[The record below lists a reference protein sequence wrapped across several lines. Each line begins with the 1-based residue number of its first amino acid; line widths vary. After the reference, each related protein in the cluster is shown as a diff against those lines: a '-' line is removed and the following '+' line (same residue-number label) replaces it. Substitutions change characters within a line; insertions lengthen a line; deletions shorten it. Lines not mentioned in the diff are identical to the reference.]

1 MKKSYIL
8 IFVAASCIMSLASC
22 VSETMVYEDND
33 AEIGFA
39 PVSGPATKIVSG
51 AMDTEYSQYETFGI
65 FAWHKNVGS
74 GVDWSSFA
82 AAEGEMSLYLNAA
95 PFYRDYKKSEI
106 FWRGGYNDA
115 KITYER
121 DDTADDYIK
130 GSSCIDIDKVEDNIT
145 EKRQYWPKTGSL
157 IFAGYSP
164 YKLYHKRSVKEPDPD
179 NEDETI
185 TVTYHDFTEIKASY
199 SVDSENGYANPA
211 LTVKSFTQGVYDWGE
226 DDHWATNETVDL
238 MWFDVDDADNRSADA
253 STTVS
258 EDVNAVPV
266 RFHHACSWV
275 DFKVRT
281 DESQPEAADKFV
293 ILRVE
298 LDNLYW
304 SGDFTS
310 NNGDDVEDPAEWTGL
325 GDLQDI
331 VLYFNFGEHAV
342 REDGM
347 SDDEYAKA
355 DEESDYGK
363 KFNYVDETGFI
374 LGGLMAI
381 PQPLEKTGSGTTL
394 TIYYKQLTSDT
405 KYEPAQADHED
416 GVYSGTPLTEV
427 FTYNLT
433 GEWEMGKHY
442 VYDIVFGL
450 DEIRVA
456 PSTVDWETVNS
467 VVTVN

>member
-8 IFVAASCIMSLASC
+8 IFAAATCIMSLASC

-51 AMDTEYSQYETFGI
+51 AMDTEYSQYETFAV
-65 FAWHKNVGS
+65 FAYHKIVPYGLSWSDFTDLDGNLSVYLAN
-74 GVDWSSFA
+74 SSFCRQ
-82 AAEGEMSLYLNAA
+82 ENGQY
-95 PFYRDYKKSEI
+95 
-106 FWRGGYNDA
+106 WRGGYLQG
-115 KITYER
+115 KIKYER
-121 DDTADDYIK
+121 LDSNDPDYIK
-130 GSSCIDIDKVEDNIT
+130 GSSYIVDVDGDPVYQPK
-145 EKRQYWPKTGSL
+145 YWPKTGSL

-164 YKLYHKRSVKEPDPD
+164 YQYTPYPGTD
-179 NEDETI
+179 NDGDLNAESLVTLDETR
-185 TVTYHDFTEIKASY
+185 VSY
-199 SVDSENGYANPA
+199 DTDSDGEYANPS
-211 LTVKSFTQGVYDWGE
+211 LTINGFTQGRYEWEKDN
-226 DDHWATNETVDL
+226 HWATNNTVDL

-258 EDVNAVPV
+258 GDVNAVPV

-293 ILRVE
+293 ILKVE

-325 GDLQDI
+325 GNLQDV

-342 REDGM
+342 KEAGM
-347 SDDEYAKA
+347 SDDEYAEA
-355 DEESDYGK
+355 DAESDYGK

-450 DEIRVA
+450 DEIRID

>member
-8 IFVAASCIMSLASC
+8 IFAAATCIMSLSSC

-51 AMDTEYSQYETFGI
+51 AMATEYSQYETFGI
-65 FAWHKNVGS
+65 FAWHKNVDA

-95 PFYRDYKKSEI
+95 PFYRDYNKSEI

-130 GSSCIDIDKVEDNIT
+130 GSSYIDIDKVEDNIT

-164 YKLYHKRSVKEPDPD
+164 YKLYSKETKKVK
-179 NEDETI
+179 DEQTGKET
-185 TVTYHDFTEIKASY
+185 TVTNHVFSPVKASY
-199 SVDSENGYANPA
+199 SVDDPENSV
-211 LTVKSFTQGVYDWGE
+211 LTITDFKQGVYDWGE

-238 MWFDVDDADNRSADA
+238 MWFDVDDAGNLSADA
-253 STTVS
+253 STVS
-258 EDVNAVPV
+258 DGSNAVPV
-266 RFHHACSWV
+266 KFHHACSWV

-281 DESQPEAADKFV
+281 DESQPDAADKFV

-310 NNGDDVEDPAEWTGL
+310 NNGDDVEEPAEWTGL
-325 GDLQDI
+325 DDLQDV

-347 SDDEYAKA
+347 SDDEYAEKDA
-355 DEESDYGK
+355 ESDYGK
-363 KFNYVDETGFI
+363 KFNFVDETGFI

-405 KYEPAQADHED
+405 EYEPAQADHED
-416 GVYSGTPLTEV
+416 GVYSGSPLTEV

-450 DEIRVA
+450 DEIRID
-456 PSTVDWETVNS
+456 PSTVDWDTVNS

>member
-8 IFVAASCIMSLASC
+8 IFAAATCIMSLASC

-33 AEIGFA
+33 VEIGFA

-74 GVDWSSFA
+74 DVDWSRFA

-95 PFYRDYKKSEI
+95 PFYRDYKSEI

-115 KITYER
+115 VIKYER
-121 DDTADDYIK
+121 KPYDENFLK
-130 GSSCIDIDKVEDNIT
+130 GSSYIDKVEDNIT

-164 YKLYHKRSVKEPDPD
+164 YKLYSKETEKVK
-179 NEDETI
+179 DEQTGEET
-185 TVTYHDFTEIKASY
+185 TVTKHVFSPVIASY
-199 SVDSENGYANPA
+199 SVDDPENSV
-211 LTVKSFTQGVYDWGE
+211 LTITDFTQGVYDWGE
-226 DDHWATNETVDL
+226 DDHWATNNTVDL

-258 EDVNAVPV
+258 GDVNAVPV

-275 DFKVRT
+275 DFKVR
-281 DESQPEAADKFV
+281 SQPEAADKFV

-310 NNGDDVEDPAEWTGL
+310 NNGDDVEEPAEWTGL
-325 GDLQDI
+325 NDLQDV

-347 SDDEYAKA
+347 SDDKYAEA
-355 DEESDYGK
+355 DAESDYGK

-450 DEIRVA
+450 DEIRID

>member
-8 IFVAASCIMSLASC
+8 IFAAATCIMSLASC

-33 AEIGFA
+33 VEIGFA

-51 AMDTEYSQYETFGI
+51 AMDKEYSQYETFGI
-65 FAWHKNVGS
+65 FAWHKNVDS
-74 GVDWSSFA
+74 GVDWSNFA

-130 GSSCIDIDKVEDNIT
+130 GSSYIDIDKVEDNIT

-164 YKLYHKRSVKEPDPD
+164 YKLYHKHSVKEPDPD

-258 EDVNAVPV
+258 GDVNAVPV

-293 ILRVE
+293 ILKVE

-325 GDLQDI
+325 GNLQDV

-342 REDGM
+342 KEAGM
-347 SDDEYAKA
+347 SDDEYAEA
-355 DEESDYGK
+355 DAESDYGK
-363 KFNYVDETGFI
+363 T
-374 LGGLMAI
+374 
-381 PQPLEKTGSGTTL
+381 QPLEKTGSGTTL

-450 DEIRVA
+450 DEIRID

>member
-8 IFVAASCIMSLASC
+8 IFAAATCIMSLASC
-22 VSETMVYEDND
+22 VSETMVYEGND
-33 AEIGFA
+33 VEIGFA

-65 FAWHKNVGS
+65 FAWHKNVDS
-74 GVDWSSFA
+74 RVDWSSFA

-95 PFYRDYKKSEI
+95 PFYRDCDKSE

-115 KITYER
+115 VIKYER
-121 DDTADDYIK
+121 KPYDENFLK
-130 GSSCIDIDKVEDNIT
+130 GSSYIDKVEDNIT

-164 YKLYHKRSVKEPDPD
+164 YKLYSKKTEKVK
-179 NEDETI
+179 DEQTGEET
-185 TVTYHDFTEIKASY
+185 TVTKHVFSPVIASY
-199 SVDSENGYANPA
+199 SVDDPENSV
-211 LTVKSFTQGVYDWGE
+211 LTITDFTQGVYDWGE

-258 EDVNAVPV
+258 GDVNAVPV

-310 NNGDDVEDPAEWTGL
+310 NNGDDVEEPAEWTGL
-325 GDLQDI
+325 NDLQDV

-347 SDDEYAKA
+347 SDDKYAEA

-405 KYEPAQADHED
+405 EYEPAQADHED

-456 PSTVDWETVNS
+456 PSTVNWETVNS